1 MKSIILENDKGN
13 AVLLREDGTFA
24 LKRETGGGIGTEITG
39 VLNDKKRK
47 KRLSRLIAA
56 AAIALLFLGAGA
68 YAYATPYY
76 YLSLDVNPSIQA
88 EANMFGKIIKM
99 EAVNDDGE
107 AIVLG
112 QNYKYQNAEEV
123 MTQLVDNIGQG
134 GYLDDGENVI
144 LIASASKDEKKA
156 TIMAGKIEKQVAKL
170 LKQKGYKNEIITD
183 HYGYD
188 MVQQAKAYGMTPG
201 KYNLVTHVL
210 GQTIGSQADADLYMN
225 MSVHDLM
232 KALKEKK
239 NPNAGKKNNGKGN

>member
-1 MKSIILENDKGN
+1 MKSIILENDGGR
-13 AVLLREDGTFA
+13 AVLLKEDGTFDIQR
-24 LKRETGGGIGTEITG
+24 KVSGGMGTEITG
-39 VLNDKKRK
+39 ALNEKKR
-47 KRLSRLIAA
+47 RNRYRGLIAA
-56 AAIALLFLGAGA
+56 AAIALMFLGAGA

-88 EANMFGKIIKM
+88 EANLFGKILKM

-107 AIVLG
+107 AIVFG
-112 QNYKYQNAEEV
+112 QRYKHQNAEEV
-123 MTQLVDNIGQG
+123 MAQLVDNIGQG
-134 GYLDDGENVI
+134 GYLDDEENVI

-156 TIMAGKIEKQVAKL
+156 TIMAGKVEKEVAKL

-239 NPNAGKKNNGKGN
+239 NPNAGKNNNGKGN